1 MKQGNAC
8 GAKDP
13 GRSSPLEGNAMS
25 PAETHY
31 TADTKLQRIAWL
43 SARDASKR
51 FDNVM
56 HLFSEESLAA
66 CFQALEGKKAVER
79 TA

>member
-1 MKQGNAC
+1 
-8 GAKDP
+8 
-13 GRSSPLEGNAMS
+13 MS

-66 CFQALEGKKAVER
+66 CFQALEGKEGGWSGRRDEGRVWR
-79 TA
+79 

>member
-1 MKQGNAC
+1 
-8 GAKDP
+8 
-13 GRSSPLEGNAMS
+13 MS

-66 CFQALEGKKAVER
+66 CFHVEGKKAVGADRDEGR
-79 TA
+79 VWR